1 MAKLEE
7 YRRKRDFRR
16 TREPAGDDSADAAS
30 GKRYVMH
37 KHAASHDHFDLRL
50 ELDGVLRSWAL
61 PKGPSL
67 EPGEKRLAVEVEDHP
82 LDYGDF
88 EGVIPQDSYGGGTV
102 MLWDH
107 GRWQPTGKRDRNR
120 IDFTLDGEKLRGAW
134 TLTRMTGGKQKSDK
148 NWLMI
153 KRHDE
158 VDSQVQA
165 PEIDDDARSVI
176 SDRTMRQ
183 IAEDVDNTWRSPAGD
198 ERGQPDERAGHAATD
213 NADGEHTPTPS
224 QRAGKLNGARRQAL
238 PREANPQLATLV
250 DRVPRGKDWIHEVK
264 FDGYRI
270 LVRFDRGE
278 VTLITRNDKDWT
290 HRFPEFAR
298 RMQQLPVEQALL
310 DGEIVALN
318 RDGTSSFRR
327 LQEAL
332 SAGNTR
338 ELTYQAFDLLHLDG
352 YDLTRVALSER
363 KQVLARLLE
372 AAGFDNASRI
382 RYSDHIDAQGE
393 VFYERA
399 CRLGLE
405 GIISKRASSHYQGT
419 RSKQWL
425 KVKCANHEEFVIGGY
440 TEPGGSR
447 SGFGAL
453 LMGAFDDQDR
463 LVYAG
468 RVGTGF
474 NKRLLETL
482 SAMLRDLETSQSPF
496 AGSVPSSRG
505 VHWVRPEQV
514 IEVEFAERTRDG
526 LLRHPAFR
534 GLREDRNPEEIRMAS
549 DKDRSA
555 APPRSGKPS
564 RSDAGGTGKAAA
576 SRGKRAAGSSAS
588 RSGRTAQVLG
598 VRLTHADRV
607 LYPEQGLT
615 KLDLA
620 RYYEELQD
628 WVMPHLARRPLALM
642 RCPEGRDNECFFQKH
657 PHVAIPDSVPRV
669 DIDEKKGRAEY
680 LYVESAADLVA
691 LVQAGALEIHPWGS
705 RVGDLERPDN
715 LVFDLDPAPG
725 VAWPEIVR
733 VARSL
738 RDRLASLGL
747 ESFVRVTGGKGV
759 HLVVPV
765 SPEAEWDDAK
775 AFARAL
781 AERHAEAE
789 PKRLTTNM
797 SKAQREGRIFI
808 DYLRNGRGA
817 TAVASYTV
825 RAREGATVC
834 VPVRWDEL
842 TARLKPDR
850 YTVKNLPRRLA
861 SLREDPWSGFDDARR
876 AIDAKMRQAV
886 GLD

>member
-7 YRRKRDFRR
+7 YRRKRDFRK
-16 TREPAGDDSADAAS
+16 TREPAGDDSADSSS
-30 GKRYVMH
+30 GERYVMH

-50 ELDGVLRSWAL
+50 EQDGVLKSWAL

-88 EGVIPQDSYGGGTV
+88 EGVIPKKSYGGGTV
-102 MLWDH
+102 MLWDR
-107 GRWQPTGKRDRNR
+107 GRWQPTGKRNKNR

-134 TLTRMTGGKQKSDK
+134 TLTRMAGGKQKSDK
-148 NWLMI
+148 NWLLI
-153 KRHDE
+153 KRHDDE
-158 VDSQVQA
+158 DAHDQA
-165 PEIDDDARSVI
+165 LEIDDQDRSVA
-176 SDRTMRQ
+176 SGRTMSQ
-183 IAEDVDNTWRSPAGD
+183 IAEDVDNIWQAKASD
-198 ERGQPDERAGHAATD
+198 ERSQDDRRSGNDSDDR
-213 NADGEHTPTPS
+213 EHTPAPS
-224 QRAGKLNGARRQAL
+224 QRVGELKGARRQAL
-238 PREANPQLATLV
+238 PKEANPQLATLV
-250 DRVPRGKDWIHEVK
+250 DRVPQGTDWIHEVK

-270 LVRFDRGE
+270 MVRFDHGE
-278 VTLITRNDKDWT
+278 VRLITRNNKDWT

-310 DGEIVALN
+310 DGEIVALH
-318 RDGTSSFRR
+318 RDGVSSFRR

-332 SAGNTR
+332 SAGDTR
-338 ELTYQAFDLLHLDG
+338 RLTYQAFDLLHLDG
-352 YDLTRVALSER
+352 YDLTGVALSER
-363 KQVLARLLE
+363 KRALAELLE
-372 AAGFDNASRI
+372 AAGFDNGGHI

-393 VFYERA
+393 TFYEHA

-405 GIISKRASSHYQGT
+405 GIISKRASSHYRST

-453 LMGAFDDQDR
+453 LMGVFDDQNR

-482 SAMLRDLETSQSPF
+482 SATLRDLETSESPF
-496 AGSVPSSRG
+496 AGSVPNSRG

-549 DKDRSA
+549 DTDESTT
-555 APPRSGKPS
+555 PPRSGKTS
-564 RSDAGGTGKAAA
+564 GSDESGESKAAA
-576 SRGKRAAGSSAS
+576 SRGQRNSGSSSS
-588 RSGRTAQVLG
+588 RSGQTTQVLG

-615 KLDLA
+615 KLGLA
-620 RYYEELQD
+620 RYYEEIQD

-642 RCPEGRDNECFFQKH
+642 RCPEGRDGECFFQKH
-657 PHVAIPDSVPRV
+657 PRVAIPDSVPRI
-669 DIDEKKGRAEY
+669 DIEEKKGTSEY
-680 LYVESAADLVA
+680 LYVESAADLIA

-725 VAWPEIVR
+725 VSWPEIIR

-738 RDRLASLGL
+738 RERLASLGL
-747 ESFVRVTGGKGV
+747 ESFVRVTGGKGL
-759 HLVVPV
+759 HLVVPIE
-765 SPEAEWDDAK
+765 PGLEWDDAK
-775 AFARAL
+775 AFAKAL
-781 AERHAEAE
+781 AQQEAKAD

-797 SKAQREGRIFI
+797 SKSQREGRIFI

-834 VPVRWDEL
+834 APVRWDEL
-842 TARLKPDR
+842 DAKLKPDR
-850 YTVKNLPRRLA
+850 YTVSNLPRRLA
-861 SLREDPWSGFDDARR
+861 SLREDPWAGFDDSRR
-876 AIDAKMRQAV
+876 AITAKMRRAV